1 MSDRFALPLCAF
13 VLLWVAGCD
22 TSSGGGGDDVDAEMI
37 DASLGMSDV
46 GDGDDAGRLDMGT
59 DDEGIPVLD
68 MEVFTDTGGG
78 QTDGGGDED
87 MGPAMLPALCLMPPP
102 APEQPP
108 LMLEAVRDLEVSP
121 IGQAYVVARANFD
134 KLMQRV
140 NEQIG
145 QGIERGAQ
153 SGIITLS

>member
-1 MSDRFALPLCAF
+1 MSA
-13 VLLWVAGCD
+13 
-22 TSSGGGGDDVDAEMI
+22 
-37 DASLGMSDV
+37 
-46 GDGDDAGRLDMGT
+46 
-59 DDEGIPVLD
+59 
-68 MEVFTDTGGG
+68 
-78 QTDGGGDED
+78 
-87 MGPAMLPALCLMPPP
+87 PPP
-102 APEQPP
+102 PGSHLLVLSLDTYGDLVLRQP
-108 LMLEAVRDLEVSP
+108 LLRQLLDDGQRVTLVVRPGYQDLVPFVDPRLGLFVSEVSP